1 MDFAKPVKAI
11 ALPQDVSSTS
21 DRRLIELK
29 NQVQRLMEAHLA
41 PMQPTQ
47 VNKVTTLRE
56 ICSGPHD
63 TQYCMENPKQ
73 AFVDYASSR
82 NNEVAYRQHQQD
94 DMINKVN
101 TLWKIFS
108 KMLDD
113 TSTRD
118 AAENLMTQTNFA
130 STNYLTKEELQGKG
144 IQSPSKLLSPKYLS
158 QSSLAEQSK
167 NPSSP
172 KRVHFINSLIVLSKE
187 DEAKEEDGE
196 KSTATECKGHETTH
210 EMEDEVE
217 SKEEV
222 EKETEEEAEEEE
234 EGNPEHFDTFPTMNE
249 LRLDPWRKLSNP
261 NKNFNFV
268 GRVRGLKVFVGNF
281 TYKCDFMV
289 PEDTTSVIDHYL
301 GSVVFGKP
309 FVEATGL
316 VYNKEEGTLV
326 FEKDKEKILF
336 KMPHK
341 MNMFKHIDFADI
353 STDRIPPFLIKS
365 DDDNYE
371 KTHYSDNLDLGT
383 EYKHDEYVC
392 RGIRSLMATKARRN

>member
-73 AFVDYASSR
+73 AFVNYASSR
-82 NNEVAYRQHQQD
+82 NNKVAYRHPQKGSFSTYSSSYFARLERTLRESDSHQERILSNLGAQFRHQQD

-130 STNYLTKEELQGKG
+130 STNNLTKEELQGKG

-222 EKETEEEAEEEE
+222 KKETEEEAEEEE
-234 EGNPEHFDTFPTMNE
+234 EGNPKHFDIFPTMNE
-249 LRLDPWRKLSNP
+249 LRYHKWILKNPRPPWVKAKIR
-261 NKNFNFV
+261 
-268 GRVRGLKVFVGNF
+268 
-281 TYKCDFMV
+281 
-289 PEDTTSVIDHYL
+289 
-301 GSVVFGKP
+301 
-309 FVEATGL
+309 TG
-316 VYNKEEGTLV
+316 
-326 FEKDKEKILF
+326 
-336 KMPHK
+336 
-341 MNMFKHIDFADI
+341 DI
-353 STDRIPPFLIKS
+353 NNVKFSCMI
-365 DDDNYE
+365 
-371 KTHYSDNLDLGT
+371 G
-383 EYKHDEYVC
+383 
-392 RGIRSLMATKARRN
+392 

>member
-73 AFVDYASSR
+73 AFVNYASSR
-82 NNEVAYRQHQQD
+82 NNKVAYRH
-94 DMINKVN
+94 
-101 TLWKIFS
+101 
-108 KMLDD
+108 
-113 TSTRD
+113 
-118 AAENLMTQTNFA
+118 
-130 STNYLTKEELQGKG
+130 
-144 IQSPSKLLSPKYLS
+144 
-158 QSSLAEQSK
+158 
-167 NPSSP
+167 
-172 KRVHFINSLIVLSKE
+172 KE

-217 SKEEV
+217 RKEEV
-222 EKETEEEAEEEE
+222 KKETEEEAEEEE
-234 EGNPEHFDTFPTMNE
+234 EGNPKHFDIFPTMNE

-261 NKNFNFV
+261 NKNFNFI

-281 TYKCDFMV
+281 TYKCDFIV
-289 PEDTTSVIDHYL
+289 LEDTTSVIDHYL
-301 GSVVFGKP
+301 GSMVFGKP

-326 FEKDKEKILF
+326 FEKDKEKIVF
-336 KMPHK
+336 KMPHR
-341 MNMFKHIDFADI
+341 MNMFKHIDFTDI

-365 DDDNYE
+365 DDDNCE
-371 KTHYSDNLDLGT
+371 KTHYSDSLDLGP
-383 EYKHDEYVC
+383 EYKYDEHVC
-392 RGIRSLMATKARRN
+392 RGIRSLMAAKARRK